1 LAMSVRTNRFAAAQ
15 IARACGGRIVSGP
28 PRATASAISTD
39 SRTLRRG
46 EAFFALVGPRYD
58 AHRFVPGALQ
68 AGAAVVVAQRLQAD
82 WPRSKGVA
90 FVVVDDTTDA
100 LVRLAA
106 WHRNRLRGVVVA
118 VTGSCG
124 KSTVK
129 GMVAAILGR
138 CGRCSAAPRSFNNRI
153 GVSLT
158 LLDAREED
166 DYVVV
171 EMGANAPGEIDELA
185 RCARPHVGVITCI
198 GECHLEGFGD
208 IEGVRRAKA
217 ELVAHLPPGGGLAVN
232 ADDRLCLATAEG
244 FQGEVRT
251 FGFSPGAAVRPE
263 GLRRRDEAWEFSAAG
278 CRFRLAVAG
287 RHNVLNAA
295 AAISASLLAGAQAQ
309 CASEALWEFQ
319 LPPLRYARHH
329 IQGVTFIEDCYN
341 SNPTA
346 LRAAIEAFMD
356 EPVAGR
362 RVMVCGDMLELG
374 QRSEELHVS
383 AGRFLAAHDIQMLVA
398 VGRFGRQLLAG
409 WNEVASFSR
418 RAMRFKDAEGAWRAL
433 WKELRAGDA
442 VLIKGSR
449 AMELE
454 RIVDSVRRFVADG
467 QEEVAA

>member
-1 LAMSVRTNRFAAAQ
+1 
-15 IARACGGRIVSGP
+15 
-28 PRATASAISTD
+28 
-39 SRTLRRG
+39 
-46 EAFFALVGPRYD
+46 
-58 AHRFVPGALQ
+58 
-68 AGAAVVVAQRLQAD
+68 
-82 WPRSKGVA
+82 
-90 FVVVDDTTDA
+90 
-100 LVRLAA
+100 
-106 WHRNRLRGVVVA
+106 
-118 VTGSCG
+118 
-124 KSTVK
+124 
-129 GMVAAILGR
+129 
-138 CGRCSAAPRSFNNRI
+138 
-153 GVSLT
+153 
-158 LLDAREED
+158 
-166 DYVVV
+166 
-171 EMGANAPGEIDELA
+171 
-185 RCARPHVGVITCI
+185 
-198 GECHLEGFGD
+198 
-208 IEGVRRAKA
+208 VRRAKA